1 MPVWAAMAT
10 LGFGASSATA
20 DNIAPAPYTAVYD
33 VSVGGFPVG
42 ELKRTLRAEGAV
54 FSLVSISEA
63 TGLAALFMG
72 TRIEEETEFTLL
84 PSGRL
89 APMRYRYQT
98 FGKKA
103 RLRKTE
109 FDPANT
115 RVTGVRDGTPWV
127 LQLGAGDFPLY
138 DPLAYQIEM
147 AADVASGER
156 APAYRVVL
164 KGKVLEYRFAFEGVE
179 SLPVDGETLDT
190 LKFTRRLAPPEI
202 TEIWVSPDYG
212 HQPVRVRVTDDDNT
226 TTVVTLR
233 RFTPDPVQTAGGS

>member
-1 MPVWAAMAT
+1 MAM
-10 LGFGASSATA
+10 LVFGASSASA
-20 DNIAPAPYTAVYD
+20 DTIAPTPYTAIYD

-42 ELKRTLRAEGAV
+42 ELKRTLRGAGTD

-72 TRIEEETEFTLL
+72 KRIEEETEFTLL
-84 PSGRL
+84 PNGRL
-89 APMRYRYQT
+89 EPLRYRYQT

-109 FDPANT
+109 FDPANA

-127 LQLGAGDFPLY
+127 LDLAAGDFPLY

-156 APAYRVVL
+156 TPAYRVVL

-179 SLPVDGETLDT
+179 SLTIDGETLDT

-202 TEIWVSPDYG
+202 TEIWVSPDHG

-226 TTVVTLR
+226 TTVATLR
-233 RFTPDPVQTAGGS
+233 RFTPEPVQTAGGS